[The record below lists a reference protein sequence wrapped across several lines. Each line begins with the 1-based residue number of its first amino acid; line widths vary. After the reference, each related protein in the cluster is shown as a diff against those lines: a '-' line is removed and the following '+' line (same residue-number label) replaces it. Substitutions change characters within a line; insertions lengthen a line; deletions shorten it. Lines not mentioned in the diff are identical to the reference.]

1 MKEEEKKIPD
11 ADREKRYQIS
21 EDFVLRQI
29 GGEYAIIPIGE
40 VSSISNAVMSP
51 NDSAVFLWKQFME
64 PNSEEKVA
72 AKVLEEYEAPAE
84 KSKGRCTPLYPGVAE
99 ETDFKGGRLK
109 WKENGKHQEFWYRDL
124 KRTSI

>member
-40 VSSISNAVMSP
+40 ASSISNAVMSP

-72 AKVLEEYEAPAE
+72 AASY
-84 KSKGRCTPLYPGVAE
+84 SS
-99 ETDFKGGRLK
+99 
-109 WKENGKHQEFWYRDL
+109 
-124 KRTSI
+124 RTLAATFSSIYGT

>member
-51 NDSAVFLWKQFME
+51 NDSAFFLWKQFME
-64 PNSEEKVA
+64 PNTEGKVIV
-72 AKVLEEYEAPAE
+72 KVLEEYEAPEE
-84 KSKGRCTPLYPGVAE
+84 KVEDDVHRFIQESLR
-99 ETDFKGGRLK
+99 RQILK
-109 WKENGKHQEFWYRDL
+109 EVD
-124 KRTSI
+124 